1 MTRQGLENR
10 IQNLIKQVKSLSTW
24 VMGFDPL
31 DYMNSAD
38 AANVP
43 LMDSVDETAFRDFTD
58 QVLGDLS

>member
-1 MTRQGLENR
+1 MM
-10 IQNLIKQVKSLSTW
+10 S
-24 VMGFDPL
+24 FDPL